1 MEPLLVNGI
10 YSALCFIAT
19 IKAIPNFK
27 EIFVKANLFGRDLNK
42 NSDAKVP
49 EALGV
54 ITGAIYLVTMFLF
67 IPIPFLNDDVTKIE
81 FRNKDFIQF
90 LGALLATCCMV
101 FLGFADDVLNLK
113 WRHKLWLPTMATL
126 PLLMVYYANNGNTY
140 IVVPIPLRSIFGQQM
155 NLGILYYVYM
165 GMLAVFCTNAI
176 NILSGINGLE
186 VGQSVVIAISIITHN
201 MVEIYGDNWKNH
213 LFALY
218 FMLPF
223 LGASLALLYH
233 NWYPSAVFVGDT
245 FCYFAGMTFAVV
257 GILGHFSKTMLL
269 FFVPQVINFLYS
281 VPQIFGFIPCPRHRL
296 PKYDKKADKIG
307 MSYVKFKKSDVNQ
320 MGQIILYVVGI
331 LGIADVK
338 HNVGEDESFIKCSN
352 FTLNNIFLKFFGPMH
367 ERTLT
372 ISVLL
377 FQCLCSGVAFLIR
390 YQASKYFFD

>member
-1 MEPLLVNGI
+1 M
-10 YSALCFIAT
+10 
-19 IKAIPNFK
+19 
-27 EIFVKANLFGRDLNK
+27 NK

-67 IPIPFLNDDVTKIE
+67 IPIPFVNDDVTKIE

-140 IVVPIPLRSIFGQQM
+140 IAVPIPLRCIFGQQM
-155 NLGILYYVYM
+155 NLGVLYYVYM

-201 MVEIYGDNWKNH
+201 VVEINGENWKNH
-213 LFALY
+213 VFSLY

-223 LGASLALLYH
+223 LAASLALLYH

-281 VPQIFGFIPCPRHRL
+281 VPQIFGLIPCPRHRL
-296 PKYDKKADKIG
+296 PKYDKKLDKVG
-307 MSYVKFKKSDVNQ
+307 MSYAKFKKSEVN
-320 MGQIILYVVGI
+320 MIGQIILNIVNKF
-331 LGIADVK
+331 GIADVK
-338 HNVGEDESFIKCSN
+338 EDLGEDGQFIECSN
-352 FTLNNIFLKFFGPMH
+352 FTLNNIFLKLCGPMH
-367 ERTLT
+367 EQTLT
-372 ISVLL
+372 ISVLV
-377 FQCLCSGVAFLIR
+377 FQCCCSGVAFLIR